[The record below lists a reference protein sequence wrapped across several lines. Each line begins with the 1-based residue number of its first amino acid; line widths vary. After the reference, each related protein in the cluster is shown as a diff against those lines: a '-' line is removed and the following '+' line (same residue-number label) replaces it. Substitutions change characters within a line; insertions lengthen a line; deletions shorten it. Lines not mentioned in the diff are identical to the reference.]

1 MLITETDLINM
12 RISAGAAMNNAQI
25 LAELIAAHDTDP
37 GRVRAI
43 DADRYYKFEQDIKGL
58 DFQKTTVINGDDA
71 EEEFTNKNR
80 SNVRIQHRFLFN
92 QVEQKI
98 GYISGKEPT
107 IAVDNAKPSEAGTG
121 GNEEFL
127 FQTALTNTTDA
138 KFRKVLLQW
147 QRKTSLHGVSWLHE
161 YKDAQ
166 GKLRQVIIGRDSF
179 IPIYDTAFEQDLLEG
194 IYYFPIEQRTGTEKK
209 IIYKAQWW
217 TAKDVTYW
225 IQQGSSYI
233 MDPDYPVNPAPHYWE
248 VIHVNGP
255 DGVTRVEK
263 SRTSISWGRIP
274 FIEQANN
281 ADKLTDLEPIKDL
294 IDAYDLVSS
303 KGTNN
308 LMDFNEF
315 YAVIQGFGGD
325 AASAIVKKLEV
336 NRAVSVNGEKGAIE
350 MKQLDLQMAGRID
363 WLKELWKAI
372 HVFGQAVDVSND
384 QMGTAP
390 SGVSLKFQYTLLDL
404 KANNMIIEAET
415 ALKDHLTFLTGEI
428 NKRDGK
434 KYDPEMIRVTFNKS
448 QITNDAETVR
458 MIMNSDNLVPE
469 RILLAAHPLVTDVDQ
484 AYKDLLE
491 QRKQKLEEQRA
502 QFGEFGGQANTGNT
516 DPAAQEDTTTQQ
528 K

>member
-1 MLITETDLINM
+1 MLITETDLINL
-12 RISAGAAMNNAQI
+12 RISANATQTDAQI
-25 LAELIAAHDTDP
+25 LAELILAHETDP
-37 GRVRAI
+37 GRVKAI
-43 DADRYYKFEQDIKGL
+43 EADRYYKFEQDIKAL
-58 DFQKTTVINGDDA
+58 DFQTVTVINSNDV

-107 IAVDNAKPSEAGTG
+107 IAVDDAEPSEDGST
-121 GNEEFL
+121 GNEEFQ

-161 YKDAQ
+161 YKDAK

-179 IPIYDTAFEQDLLEG
+179 IPIYDTSYEQDLLEG
-194 IYYFPIEQRTGTEKK
+194 IYYYPIELRTGTETK
-209 IIYKAQWW
+209 IIIKAQWW

-225 IQQGSSYI
+225 VQSGNSYI
-233 MDPDYPVNPAPHYWE
+233 MDPDYPINPAPHYWE
-248 VIHVNGP
+248 VTRVTGP
-255 DGVTRVEK
+255 DGVTQVEK
-263 SRTSISWGRIP
+263 SRVPKTWGRIP

-294 IDAYDLVSS
+294 IDSYDLVAS

-325 AASAIVKKLEV
+325 TASAIVRKLEI
-336 NRAVSVNGEKGAIE
+336 NRAVSVNSQGGNIE
-350 MKQLDLQMAGRID
+350 MKQLDLQMSGRID

-372 HVFGQAVDVSND
+372 HVFGQAVDVTND
-384 QMGTAP
+384 QLGNAP

-415 ALKDHLTFLTGEI
+415 ALKEHLTFLTEEI
-428 NKRDGK
+428 NKAEK
-434 KYDPEMIRVTFNKS
+434 KQYDPEEIRVTFNKS
-448 QITNDAETVR
+448 PITNDAELVQ
-458 MIMNSDNLVPE
+458 MIIDSDNLVPE
-469 RILLAAHPLVTDVDQ
+469 RILLAAHPLIHDADQ
-484 AYKDLLE
+484 AYKDMME
-491 QRKQKLEEQRA
+491 QRKERIEDQRRTFGTVLREEG
-502 QFGEFGGQANTGNT
+502 GEHEG
-516 DPAAQEDTTTQQ
+516 E
-528 K
+528 KE

>member
-1 MLITETDLINM
+1 MLITQTDLINL
-12 RISAGAAMNNAQI
+12 RIQAGAAMSNAQI
-25 LAELIAAHDTDP
+25 LAELIASHETDP
-37 GRVRAI
+37 GRIKAL
-43 DADRYYKFEQDIKGL
+43 DADRYYKGEHDIKAL
-58 DFQKTTVINGDDA
+58 DFQKITIIDANDA

-107 IAVDNAKPSEAGTG
+107 IAVDDAKAPENETK
-121 GNEEFL
+121 GNEEFS
-127 FQTALTNTTDA
+127 FQTSLANTTDS
-138 KFRKVLLQW
+138 KFRKILLQW

-161 YKDAQ
+161 YKDPK
-166 GKLRQVIIGRDSF
+166 GKLREVIIGRDSF
-179 IPIYDTAFEQDLLEG
+179 IPIYDTLYEQDLIEG
-194 IYYFPIEQRTGTEKK
+194 IYYFPIEVREGTRKK
-209 IIYKAQWW
+209 TIFKAQWW
-217 TAKDVTYW
+217 TASNVTYY
-225 IQQGSSYI
+225 IQQGNSYI
-233 MDPDYPVNPAPHYWE
+233 LDPDYLVNPAPHYWE
-248 VIHVNGP
+248 VKKVNGP
-255 DGVTRVEK
+255 DGVTQIEK
-263 SRTSISWGRIP
+263 SRAPISWGRLP

-325 AASAIVKKLEV
+325 TASAIIRKLEV
-336 NRAVSVNGEKGAIE
+336 NRAVSVGGTGGSVE

-384 QMGTAP
+384 QLGNAP

-415 ALKDHLTFLTGEI
+415 ALKDHLSFVTGEI
-428 NKRDGK
+428 NKRDK
-434 KYDPEMIRVTFNKS
+434 KEYDPEKIRVSFNKS
-448 QITNDAETVR
+448 QITNDAELVQ
-458 MIMNSDNLVPE
+458 MIIASENLVPE
-469 RILLAAHPLVTDVDQ
+469 RTLLAAHPLVHDVDQ
-484 AYKDLLE
+484 AYKDLIE
-491 QRKQKLEEQRA
+491 QRKQKLEEQRQ
-502 QFGEFGGQANTGNT
+502 QFGEFGGQPN
-516 DPAAQEDTTTQQ
+516 PADADEEAA
-528 K
+528 KEEKK

>member
-12 RISAGAAMNNAQI
+12 RISENAALTNAMI
-25 LAELIAAHDTDP
+25 LAELISAHETDP
-37 GRVRAI
+37 GRIKAI
-43 DADRYYKFEQDIKGL
+43 DADRYYKAEQDVKAL
-58 DFQKTTVINGDDA
+58 DFQKSTVINSNDV

-107 IAVDNAKPSEAGTG
+107 IAVDGAEPSEDGST
-121 GNEEFL
+121 GNEEFQ
-127 FQTALTNTTDA
+127 FQTALTDTTDA

-161 YKDAQ
+161 YKDAK
-166 GKLRQVIIGRDSF
+166 GKLRQVIIGRDNF
-179 IPIYDTAFEQDLLEG
+179 IPIYDTSYEQDLLEG
-194 IYYFPIEQRTGTEKK
+194 IYYFPIEQRTGKDK
-209 IIYKAQWW
+209 NIIIKAQWW

-225 IQQGSSYI
+225 IQSGDSYI
-233 MDPDYPVNPAPHYWE
+233 LDPDYPINPAPHYWA
-248 VIHVNGP
+248 VKRVTGP
-255 DGVTRVEK
+255 DGVTQVEK
-263 SRTSISWGRIP
+263 RRKSMSWDRIP

-294 IDAYDLVSS
+294 IDAYDLVAS

-315 YAVIQGFGGD
+315 YAMIQGFGGD
-325 AASAIVKKLEV
+325 TASAIVKKLEV
-336 NRAVSVNGEKGAIE
+336 NRAVSVNSQGGNIE

-372 HVFGQAVDVSND
+372 HVFGQAVDVTND
-384 QMGTAP
+384 QLGNAP

-415 ALKDHLTFLTGEI
+415 ALKEHLTFLTGEI
-428 NKRDGK
+428 NKRDRK
-434 KYDPEMIRVTFNKS
+434 KYDPELIHVTFNKS
-448 QITNDAETVR
+448 PITNDAELVR
-458 MIMNSDNLVPE
+458 MIIDSDNLVPE
-469 RILLAAHPLVTDVDQ
+469 RILLAAHPLIHDADQ

-491 QRKQKLEEQRA
+491 QRKQKLEEQKQA
-502 QFGEFGGQANTGNT
+502 FGTL
-516 DPAAQEDTTTQQ
+516 QEKEEDADETE
-528 K
+528 KEE